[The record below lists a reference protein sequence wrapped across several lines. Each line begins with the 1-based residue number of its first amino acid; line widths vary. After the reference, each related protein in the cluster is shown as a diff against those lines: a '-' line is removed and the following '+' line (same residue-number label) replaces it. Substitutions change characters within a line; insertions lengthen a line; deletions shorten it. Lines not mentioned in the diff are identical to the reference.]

1 MKCPYCEGELE
12 TGVLLSQK
20 VPEWNGEKSKF
31 KLQVKKK
38 MTTNEMN
45 ALYCEC
51 CNKIIISNAQ

>member
-20 VPEWNGEKSKF
+20 VPEWNGENSKF

-45 ALYCEC
+45 ALYCKY
-51 CNKIIISNAQ
+51 CNKIIISNA